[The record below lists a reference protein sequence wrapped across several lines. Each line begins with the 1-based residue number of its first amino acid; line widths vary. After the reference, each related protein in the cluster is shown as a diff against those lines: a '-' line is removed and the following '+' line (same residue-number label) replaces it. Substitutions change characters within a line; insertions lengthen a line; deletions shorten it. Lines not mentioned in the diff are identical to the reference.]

1 MTELLTEEQAA
12 EIREVIKMY
21 DKKGDGSVSSG
32 DVAIVFQAL
41 NCNVSNEEVNEFLKY
56 LDPNGDGTVSEDDLM
71 PVIAKRL
78 QTKETV
84 DNLLKAF
91 KVFDKENRG
100 TIHPW
105 ELKHILSHFGE
116 IMDEAEIDEYLA
128 EADNK
133 APEMKPTGEKTGKIN
148 YVAFAG
154 VMLDLSEEQVMAMA
168 MQ

>member
-1 MTELLTEEQAA
+1 MWRVPLVSCLPMARLLDYVELGSGRVPRLT
-12 EIREVIKMY
+12 RR
-21 DKKGDGSVSSG
+21 GWLG
-32 DVAIVFQAL
+32 
-41 NCNVSNEEVNEFLKY
+41 
-56 LDPNGDGTVSEDDLM
+56 
-71 PVIAKRL
+71 L
-78 QTKETV
+78 Q
-84 DNLLKAF
+84 KAF

-154 VMLDLSEEQVMAMA
+154 VMLDLSEEQVCNPKA
-168 MQ
+168 